1 MRLFNQAL
9 LAHQAMLYPDNLCAR
24 VLRAKYF
31 HQGNLLDMAPA
42 SEASNTWRAIEYGVE
57 LLRCGA
63 IYRVGDGESI
73 RIWRDNW
80 IPKPPS
86 LKNQPKAGAHEDYDE
101 FLS

>member
-1 MRLFNQAL
+1 V
-9 LAHQAMLYPDNLCAR
+9 LALCAR

-42 SEASNTWRAIEYGVE
+42 TEASNTWHAIEYGVD

-63 IYRVGDGESI
+63 IYRVGDGDTI

-80 IPKPPS
+80 IPRPPS
-86 LKNQPKAGAHEDYDE
+86 LKPTRSRRTRQLRSLPVDEGEDK
-101 FLS
+101 